1 MHFGEPPRTI
11 IDYDQKCFSCSEQPK
26 RVIQA
31 FKMACL
37 TYRPSKVAHDG
48 KMMSRDAMIGH
59 GMSAINEMER
69 NREETASLIKD
80 ISLSLLSGK

>member
-1 MHFGEPPRTI
+1 MHFGEPPKSI

-37 TYRPSKVAHDG
+37 TYKPSKIAYDD

-59 GMSAINEMER
+59 GMAVINEMER
-69 NREETASLIKD
+69 NRDETATLIKN
-80 ISLSLLSGK
+80 ISLSLLGHK